1 MNQVI
6 LSGRLTKDV
15 EVKFTTSQMAVAS
28 FTLAVDKRTKGEEKS
43 ADFIRCKAFG
53 KVAEFCSNYTEK
65 GARVILHGR
74 IATGSYQNKD
84 GATVFTFDVI
94 ADSVEPIDWKKKEE
108 QREAQPVESAPGNYG
123 APANDM
129 PDPWSQQIDNSQL
142 PWNM

>member
-28 FTLAVDKRTKGEEKS
+28 FTLAVDKRAKAGEEKS

-53 KVAEFCSNYTEK
+53 KVAEFCGNYTEK

-74 IATGSYQNKD
+74 IATGSYQNKE

-94 ADSVEPIDWKKKEE
+94 ADSVEPIDWKKKEQE
-108 QREAQPVESAPGNYG
+108 QTQPVESAPDNYG

-129 PDPWSQQIDNSQL
+129 PDPWIQQIDNSQL